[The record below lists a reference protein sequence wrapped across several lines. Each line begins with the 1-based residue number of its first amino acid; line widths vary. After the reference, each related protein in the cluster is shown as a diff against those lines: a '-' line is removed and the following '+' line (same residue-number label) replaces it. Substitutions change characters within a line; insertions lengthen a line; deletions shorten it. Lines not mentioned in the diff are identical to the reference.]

1 MQKLKIKLP
10 GLFTRIISFIPV
22 INWIALVILGKK
34 CAHKMSIF
42 FGIVWGI
49 LTFAVPD
56 IAAYIWII
64 VMIQYAVMRRTIKKK
79 YMIEKGLTERNK
91 GDKFGDQPAN
101 VIEKSIQQRTVSH
114 QINPTM
120 VFSDVV
126 IEGDEEA
133 KQLIPKRSIYSEAKE
148 FNFNTSFG
156 SSSDSKFIRDMKIF
170 EKKSGAKVPFVPFMA
185 YWPTY
190 DSMQRPQKA
199 WYFYWRTEVRNENYI
214 DTDLSY
220 IFIYVYELLSGF
232 GWKDAREGYSKL
244 MAVWVQYRE
253 RYPKLDN
260 YLFSWTF
267 DFSLLHNLEYIESD
281 LDGIRMPHQQ
291 TLKDI
296 LIDKHSE
303 DKPLK
308 LSFVLV
314 DSLCDYSLTGSKFYK
329 DGHQLLI
336 QEAIP
341 RVLALVDALLIRK
354 KNRGIL
360 SLYGPNRTEKQ
371 SYYMFQSAVCPDAN
385 KKIDIMV
392 KAYTSSQTLRSYINE
407 IVRFGENILR
417 AIYGYRGRLRGVTVD
432 EETAVLIEKFLRK
445 EYGFTNESKDDSL
458 IPNTEVKLDFNS
470 INELR
475 NQSDAVR
482 NALEVSEENQEKKE
496 LLTDLEEVR
505 ALLEVLT
512 EDARKLIDY
521 FVQNKWQ
528 CVNDADKIT
537 LVNEIN
543 KQANKY
549 LACALIVPEQDLLI
563 IEDDYRDELDYIY
576 ADQLKSSDG
585 EGREDQ
591 LMYSFS
597 AEELSDG
604 MQQVMENLTSV
615 QVEVLQIVLAKE
627 SVQEKLEK
635 IAEQVMSM
643 PEILIDEINDIATQY
658 LEDIL
663 IDTVGDEPCVLEQYE
678 KELKQAM
685 SQEEKR

>member
-1 MQKLKIKLP
+1 MKEKKSRLP
-10 GLFTRIISFIPV
+10 GYFTNIVSFIPV
-22 INWIALVILGKK
+22 FNWIALIILGKK
-34 CAHKMSIF
+34 CTHKISIV

-49 LTFAVPD
+49 LTFALPD

-64 VMIQYAVMRRTIKKK
+64 VMIQYAVTRRKIKKK
-79 YMIEKGLTERNK
+79 YTVGNGLMEENKRDKLRN
-91 GDKFGDQPAN
+91 QPADS
-101 VIEKSIQQRTVSH
+101 K
-114 QINPTM
+114 M
-120 VFSDVV
+120 FFSDVL

-133 KQLIPKRSIYSEAKE
+133 KQLIPKRPFYPDIKE
-148 FNFNTSFG
+148 SNINTSYYANT
-156 SSSDSKFIRDMKIF
+156 SVNKFITDMKTF

-199 WYFYWRTEVRNENYI
+199 WYFYWRTEVRNGNYI

-232 GWKDAREGYSKL
+232 GWKDEREGYNKL
-244 MAVWVQYRE
+244 MAVWMQYRK
-253 RYPKLDN
+253 RYPKLDD

-267 DFSLLHNLEYIESD
+267 DFSWLHNLEYIEPAF
-281 LDGIRMPHQQ
+281 DGIRLPHQQ
-291 TLKDI
+291 AIKDI
-296 LIDKHSE
+296 LIDKHRE

-308 LSFVLV
+308 LPLALI
-314 DSLCDYSLTGSKFYK
+314 DSLCDYSLIGSKFYK

-341 RVLALVDALLIRK
+341 RVIALVDAALIRK

-360 SLYGPNRTEKQ
+360 SIYGPNRTRKQ
-371 SYYMFQSAVCPDAN
+371 SYFIFQSAVCPDAD
-385 KKIDIMV
+385 KKVDISV

-407 IVRFGENILR
+407 IVRFAENTLR
-417 AIYGYRGRLRGVTVD
+417 AIYGYRGRLRGVTVE
-432 EETAVLIEKFLRK
+432 EETAALIEKFLRK
-445 EYGFTNESKDDSL
+445 EYVFSNESKADSPTEN
-458 IPNTEVKLDFNS
+458 IEVKLDFNS

-475 NQSDAVR
+475 SQSDAVR
-482 NALEVSEENQEKKE
+482 NALEVSEENQEQKE

-505 ALLEVLT
+505 ALLEALT

-521 FVQNKWQ
+521 FVQSKWQ

-576 ADQLKSSDG
+576 ADQPKWNDG
-585 EGREDQ
+585 EEQKD
-591 LMYSFS
+591 
-597 AEELSDG
+597 EEFPDG
-604 MQQVMENLTSV
+604 IQQVMENLTSV
-615 QVEVLQIVLAKE
+615 QAEVLRIVLMKE